1 MSDRNVTKKSG
12 GTVFRKIARQIEE
25 LKMTTFFKKFASETH
40 ICSASSDS
48 TLCKRQNRHL
58 RLPQT
63 HVDVNH
69 RILTKKINFPASRS
83 GDFNGATPSVYLFNI
98 LVIITRLNYSISTY
112 IATDKTQPPS
122 PCSKMGNDSY
132 THGLFRTWRTRRVAA
147 KSVAICTSSY
157 FARDLLFWAR
167 DGQRFRLSEKFFV
180 ELSVMPFGALRM
192 IKPSKS

>member
-1 MSDRNVTKKSG
+1 MTTNYGCSQRDEKIRWYS
-12 GTVFRKIARQIEE
+12 FSKIARQIEE

-63 HVDVNH
+63 HVDVNR

-98 LVIITRLNYSISTY
+98 LVIITSLYYSNPTY
-112 IATDKTQPPS
+112 NTTDKSQPPLHALQDGES
-122 PCSKMGNDSY
+122 LTSRNFTVHLKSR
-132 THGLFRTWRTRRVAA
+132 THA
-147 KSVAICTSSY
+147 
-157 FARDLLFWAR
+157 
-167 DGQRFRLSEKFFV
+167 
-180 ELSVMPFGALRM
+180 P
-192 IKPSKS
+192 